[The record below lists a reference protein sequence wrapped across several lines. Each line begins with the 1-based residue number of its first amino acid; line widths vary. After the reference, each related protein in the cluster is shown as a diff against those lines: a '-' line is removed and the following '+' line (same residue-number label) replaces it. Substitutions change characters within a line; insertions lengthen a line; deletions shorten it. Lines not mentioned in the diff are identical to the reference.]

1 MKRLKSIVLVA
12 CAVIIGIAMLP
23 LQSASAISSSA
34 LSIVPKKNYTIESGK
49 SVKDTLLIRNLDEKE
64 TLSLTLR
71 VVDFTYNND
80 GGTPKLMLAE
90 DAPQTT
96 WSAKPFIKLPKT
108 VSIEPKKSAS
118 VDMNVAIPAGHGAGS
133 YYSAIVYSAGTPEEG
148 NVGVSASGVTLAF
161 INVPG
166 EVKEDLKLEKFG
178 AYFPKNSK
186 KEAGFTFFATEDP
199 KHIGYTL
206 KNNGNVTE
214 APVGT
219 ITVKP
224 LFGKDKTIS
233 NINPNQSLALIGQSR
248 TYTACVT
255 PKLQEVSLGGS
266 TTKTT
271 ECTDS
276 GLWPGFYR
284 LSLDMFYGQNGN
296 KTQDLQGSSWFIYMP
311 VWAIIVLILL
321 LLVIGFF
328 GYRAYNSV
336 RGKFGK
342 GKKSSRKK

>member
-1 MKRLKSIVLVA
+1 MKCLKSLVLAA
-12 CAVIIGIAMLP
+12 CAVVIGVAVAP

-34 LSIVPKKNYTIESGK
+34 LSITPKKNYTVEPGK
-49 SVKDTLLIRNLDEKE
+49 SVKDTLVIRNLDEKE
-64 TLSLTLR
+64 ALNLNLR

-96 WSAKPFIKLPKT
+96 WSAKPFITLPKT
-108 VSIEPKKSAS
+108 VSVAPKGSTT
-118 VDMNVAIPAGHGAGS
+118 VDMGIAIPAKQGAGS

-161 INVPG
+161 INIPG

-178 AYFPKNSK
+178 VYFPANGK
-186 KEAGFTFFATEDP
+186 KEAGYTSIATEDP
-199 KHIGYTL
+199 MHIGYTL

-224 LFGKDKTIS
+224 LFGKDRTIS

-248 TYTACVT
+248 TYVACVT
-255 PKLQEVSLGGS
+255 PMVEKVSLSGS

-296 KTQDLQGSSWFIYMP
+296 KTQDLQGSSWFIYAP
-311 VWAIIVLILL
+311 IWAIIVLILL
-321 LLVIGFF
+321 LLVLGYF
-328 GYRAYNSV
+328 GYRAYSAV
-336 RGKFGK
+336 RGKV